1 MLPTRMLMRE
11 EGRLL
16 LRPPH
21 PQTQAFWLHAHQIAR
36 SDPMVP
42 NRDGIVRDAQAR
54 VVRALEALRD
64 GDREFA
70 EQVLD
75 DLAHELWEEIERQ
88 ERAS

>member
-1 MLPTRMLMRE
+1 
-11 EGRLL
+11 
-16 LRPPH
+16 
-21 PQTQAFWLHAHQIAR
+21 
-36 SDPMVP
+36 MVP